1 MLAYCSFN
9 MCSGVISDLLSVWFK
24 MCLSFLSG
32 WFRVDSGLGQWFMA
46 GWLKVGAKCYL
57 KSVQGLIWNFSKFI
71 RCLLGLDLGLFWVG
85 LTLYLAFVSG
95 FI

>member
-32 WFRVDSGLGQWFMA
+32 WFRVDSGLGRWFIA
-46 GWLKVGAKCYL
+46 GWLNRFRV
-57 KSVQGLIWNFSKFI
+57 
-71 RCLLGLDLGLFWVG
+71 
-85 LTLYLAFVSG
+85 
-95 FI
+95 

>member
-1 MLAYCSFN
+1 
-9 MCSGVISDLLSVWFK
+9 
-24 MCLSFLSG
+24 
-32 WFRVDSGLGQWFMA
+32 MA

-71 RCLLGLDLGLFWVG
+71 RYLLGLDLGLFWIG
-85 LTLYLAFVSG
+85 LDLYLAFVSG